1 MRATPSESSRRT
13 RGTHSLVRSRRRR
26 RLSSSSLFSSQTTT
40 TTKPLPT
47 GKRPPPSEVPLL
59 RCARAL
65 KHAQKQR
72 ERRKK
77 REKQRE
83 RRRSF
88 VGLFSRACE
97 YMCTPL
103 KEAFKVS
110 CNCQNVTVFS
120 RPGRYFWLPR
130 LINQSVATK
139 PNCNQHQNARRVISA
154 MES

>member
-13 RGTHSLVRSRRRR
+13 RGTYSLVRSRRRR
-26 RLSSSSLFSSQTTT
+26 PSSLLLFSSQTTT
-40 TTKPLPT
+40 TTKPLPM

-72 ERRKK
+72 HTEREKK

-88 VGLFSRACE
+88 VGLGFSRASVSVCV
-97 YMCTPL
+97 CS
-103 KEAFKVS
+103 FKGVQGVVQLSKRDCIFLSPGQIFLVS
-110 CNCQNVTVFS
+110 ATD
-120 RPGRYFWLPR
+120 
-130 LINQSVATK
+130 QSICRDKA
-139 PNCNQHQNARRVISA
+139 
-154 MES
+154 EL

>member
-26 RLSSSSLFSSQTTT
+26 LSSSSLFSSQTTT
-40 TTKPLPT
+40 TTKPLPM

-72 ERRKK
+72 HTEREKK

-83 RRRSF
+83 RRQNF
-88 VGLFSRACE
+88 VGLFSRASVSVCV
-97 YMCTPL
+97 CS
-103 KEAFKVS
+103 FKGVQRVVQLSKRDCIFLSPGQIFLLFTDQSIRNGVS
-110 CNCQNVTVFS
+110 TRALRSPIYRNKAE
-120 RPGRYFWLPR
+120 L
-130 LINQSVATK
+130 
-139 PNCNQHQNARRVISA
+139 
-154 MES
+154 